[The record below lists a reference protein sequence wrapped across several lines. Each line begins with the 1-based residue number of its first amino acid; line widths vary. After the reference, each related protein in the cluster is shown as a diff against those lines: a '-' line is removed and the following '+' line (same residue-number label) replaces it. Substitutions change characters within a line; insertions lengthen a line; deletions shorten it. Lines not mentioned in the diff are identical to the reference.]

1 MTNKEKYISS
11 FSGVEPSDEI
21 KERILNMASTKKR
34 YSFKAL
40 AVVLAV
46 LIMVAAAM
54 LTANAATDGAI
65 GDKVIELSKEISEK
79 ISVVVNGKEIEAT
92 FNYKPITDENGK
104 TSIVE
109 VVIPEDLPENLP
121 ENEQGEDEIVFE
133 LNEVME
139 DVVCKFVLQKSEEST
154 ENAEIELKSE
164 TDNVKVIVE
173 SE

>member
-1 MTNKEKYISS
+1 MTNKEKYINS

-40 AVVLAV
+40 AVVFAV
-46 LIMVAAAM
+46 LIMAATAM

-65 GDKVIELSKEISEK
+65 GEKISEVSKEITEK
-79 ISVVVNGKEIEAT
+79 ISVMFNGEEIEVT
-92 FNYKPITDENGK
+92 VKQKVVTDETGDSNIFEIILPK
-104 TSIVE
+104 N
-109 VVIPEDLPENLP
+109 PPENA
-121 ENEQGEDEIVFE
+121 QGDDEVVFE
-133 LNEVME
+133 LNEVMN
-139 DVVCKFVLQKSEEST
+139 KFGKIVLQMSEESN
-154 ENAEIELKSE
+154 EKVEIDWKTE

>member
-65 GDKVIELSKEISEK
+65 GEKISEVSKEITEK
-79 ISVVVNGKEIEAT
+79 ISVMFNGEEIEVT
-92 FNYKPITDENGK
+92 VKQKVITDENGD
-104 TSIVE
+104 SNIFE
-109 VVIPEDLPENLP
+109 IILPENPP
-121 ENEQGEDEIVFE
+121 ENKQGDDEVVFE

-139 DVVCKFVLQKSEEST
+139 EFGKIVLQKSEEIT
-154 ENAEIELKSE
+154 ENVEIELKTE

>member
-1 MTNKEKYISS
+1 
-11 FSGVEPSDEI
+11 
-21 KERILNMASTKKR
+21 MASTKKR

-40 AVVLAV
+40 AVVFAV

-65 GDKVIELSKEISEK
+65 GEKVIELSKEISEK

-109 VVIPEDLPENLP
+109 IVIPENLPENLP
-121 ENEQGEDEIVFE
+121 ENEQGVDEIVFALDE
-133 LNEVME
+133 EMKYVGKI
-139 DVVCKFVLQKSEEST
+139 VIQKSDDSST
-154 ENAEIELKSE
+154 GFEIDLK
-164 TDNVKVIVE
+164 NE
-173 SE
+173 SENYKVVAESD

>member
-21 KERILNMASTKKR
+21 KERILNMESTKKR

-40 AVVLAV
+40 AVAVAV
-46 LIMVAAAM
+46 LVMFAAAM

-65 GDKVIELSKEISEK
+65 GDKVIELSKEITEK

-109 VVIPEDLPENLP
+109 IVIPENLPENLP
-121 ENEQGEDEIVFE
+121 ENERDEDEIVFE
-133 LNEVME
+133 LNKVME
-139 DVVCKFVLQKSEEST
+139 DVGKIVIQKSEEST
-154 ENAEIELKSE
+154 GNVEIELK
-164 TDNVKVIVE
+164 TE
-173 SE
+173 SEYYKVVAETE

>member
-1 MTNKEKYISS
+1 
-11 FSGVEPSDEI
+11 
-21 KERILNMASTKKR
+21 MASAKKR

-65 GDKVIELSKEISEK
+65 GEKVIELSKEITEK

-92 FNYKPITDENGK
+92 INYKPITDDNGK
-104 TSIVE
+104 TSVVE

-121 ENEQGEDEIVFE
+121 ENEQGKDEIVFE

-139 DVVCKFVLQKSEEST
+139 DACKIVIQRAEESST
-154 ENAEIELKSE
+154 EFEIDLENESE
-164 TDNVKVIVE
+164 TYYTVVVE
-173 SE
+173 AD

>member
-40 AVVLAV
+40 AVVFAV
-46 LIMVAAAM
+46 LMIVAAAM

-65 GDKVIELSKEISEK
+65 GEKVIELSKEINEK
-79 ISVVVNGKEIEAT
+79 INIVVNGKEIEAT

-104 TSIVE
+104 TSVVE
-109 VVIPEDLPENLP
+109 IIIPESLPESLS
-121 ENEQGEDEIVFE
+121 ENEQGDDEIAFE
-133 LNEVME
+133 WNKVME
-139 DVVCKFVLQKSEEST
+139 DVGKIVIQKSEEST
-154 ENAEIELKSE
+154 ENFEIELKTE
-164 TDNVKVIVE
+164 TGYVKVIGE
-173 SE
+173 TE

>member
-11 FSGVEPSDEI
+11 FSGVEPSDKT

-34 YSFKAL
+34 CSFKAF
-40 AVVLAV
+40 AVVFAV

-65 GDKVIELSKEISEK
+65 GEKVIELSKEITEK
-79 ISVVVNGKEIEAT
+79 ISVVVNGKVIEAT
-92 FNYKPITDENGK
+92 FDYKQITDENGK
-104 TSIVE
+104 TSVVEIV
-109 VVIPEDLPENLP
+109 IPENLP
-121 ENEQGEDEIVFE
+121 ENKQGEDEIVFE

-139 DVVCKFVLQKSEEST
+139 DVFCKFVIQKSEEST
-154 ENAEIELKSE
+154 ENAEIDLKTE

-173 SE
+173 SK

>member
-21 KERILNMASTKKR
+21 KERILNMASAKKR

-65 GDKVIELSKEISEK
+65 GEKVIELSKEISEK

-104 TSIVE
+104 TSVVE
-109 VVIPEDLPENLP
+109 VVIPENLP

-133 LNEVME
+133 LNEVTE
-139 DVVCKFVLQKSEEST
+139 DVCKIVLQKSEECT
-154 ENAEIELKSE
+154 ENVEIELK
-164 TDNVKVIVE
+164 TE
-173 SE
+173 SEYYKVVAEND

>member
-21 KERILNMASTKKR
+21 KERILNMASAKKR

-40 AVVLAV
+40 AVVLAI
-46 LIMVAAAM
+46 LIMIAAAM

-65 GDKVIELSKEISEK
+65 GDKVIELSKEISKK
-79 ISVVVNGKEIEAT
+79 ISVVVNGKVIEAT

-109 VVIPEDLPENLP
+109 IVIPENLPENLP
-121 ENEQGEDEIVFE
+121 ENEQGEEGIVFE

-139 DVVCKFVLQKSEEST
+139 DVGKMVIQKSGEST
-154 ENAEIELKSE
+154 ENTEIDLKTESE
-164 TDNVKVIVE
+164 NYNVVVE
-173 SE
+173 SD

>member
-40 AVVLAV
+40 AVVFAV

-65 GDKVIELSKEISEK
+65 GEKVIELSKEITEK
-79 ISVVVNGKEIEAT
+79 ISVVVNGKVIEAT

-104 TSIVE
+104 TSVVE
-109 VVIPEDLPENLP
+109 IVIPESLPENLP

-139 DVVCKFVLQKSEEST
+139 DVCKIVIQKSEEST
-154 ENAEIELKSE
+154 ENAEIDLKTE

>member
-65 GDKVIELSKEISEK
+65 GEKVIELSKEITEK

-109 VVIPEDLPENLP
+109 VVIPENLP

-139 DVVCKFVLQKSEEST
+139 DVGKIVLQKSEEST
-154 ENAEIELKSE
+154 ENVEIELKTE

>member
-46 LIMVAAAM
+46 LIIVAAAM
-54 LTANAATDGAI
+54 ITANAATDGAI
-65 GDKVIELSKEISEK
+65 GDKVIELSKEVSEK

-109 VVIPEDLPENLP
+109 IVIPETLPETLP
-121 ENEQGEDEIVFE
+121 ENEQGEEEIVFE

-139 DVVCKFVLQKSEEST
+139 DVGKIVLQKSEEST
-154 ENAEIELKSE
+154 ENVEIDLKTE
-164 TDNVKVIVE
+164 TDNYKVVVKND
-173 SE
+173 

>member
-21 KERILNMASTKKR
+21 KERILNMASAKKR

-65 GDKVIELSKEISEK
+65 GEKVIELSKEISEK

-104 TSIVE
+104 TSVVE
-109 VVIPEDLPENLP
+109 VVIPENLP
-121 ENEQGEDEIVFE
+121 ENEQGEDKIVFE
-133 LNEVME
+133 LNKVME
-139 DVVCKFVLQKSEEST
+139 DVGKIVIQKSEEST
-154 ENAEIELKSE
+154 ENVEIELK
-164 TDNVKVIVE
+164 TE
-173 SE
+173 SEYYKVVAEND

>member
-40 AVVLAV
+40 AVVFAV

-65 GDKVIELSKEISEK
+65 GDKVIELSKEITEK
-79 ISVVVNGKEIEAT
+79 ISVVVNGKVIDAT

-109 VVIPEDLPENLP
+109 IVIPEKLPDNLP
-121 ENEQGEDEIVFE
+121 DNEQGEDGIVFE

-139 DVVCKFVLQKSEEST
+139 DVGKIVIQKSEEST
-154 ENAEIELKSE
+154 ENVEIELKTE

>member
-21 KERILNMASTKKR
+21 KERILNMASAKKR
-34 YSFKAL
+34 YSLKAL

-65 GDKVIELSKEISEK
+65 GEKVIELSKEITEK

-92 FNYKPITDENGK
+92 INYKPITDENGK
-104 TSIVE
+104 TSVVE

-121 ENEQGEDEIVFE
+121 ENEQGKDEIVFE

-139 DVVCKFVLQKSEEST
+139 DACKIVIQRAEESST
-154 ENAEIELKSE
+154 EFEIDLENESE
-164 TDNVKVIVE
+164 TYYTVVAEAD
-173 SE
+173 

>member
-1 MTNKEKYISS
+1 MTNKEEYISS

-21 KERILNMASTKKR
+21 KERILNMASAKKR

-104 TSIVE
+104 TSVVE
-109 VVIPEDLPENLP
+109 VVIPENLP
-121 ENEQGEDEIVFE
+121 ENEQGEDKIVFE
-133 LNEVME
+133 LNKVME
-139 DVVCKFVLQKSEEST
+139 DVGKIVLQKSEEST

-164 TDNVKVIVE
+164 TDNVIVIVE

>member
-21 KERILNMASTKKR
+21 KERILNMASAKKR

-65 GDKVIELSKEISEK
+65 GEKVIELSKEISEK

-104 TSIVE
+104 TSVVE
-109 VVIPEDLPENLP
+109 VVIPENLP
-121 ENEQGEDEIVFE
+121 ENEQGEDKIVFE
-133 LNEVME
+133 LNEVTE
-139 DVVCKFVLQKSEEST
+139 DVCKIVLQKSEECT
-154 ENAEIELKSE
+154 ENFEIEMK
-164 TDNVKVIVE
+164 TE
-173 SE
+173 SEYYKVVAEND

>member
-46 LIMVAAAM
+46 LIIVAAAM
-54 LTANAATDGAI
+54 ITANAATDGAI
-65 GDKVIELSKEISEK
+65 GDKVIELSKEVSEK

-109 VVIPEDLPENLP
+109 IVIPETLPENLP
-121 ENEQGEDEIVFE
+121 ENEQGEDEIVFALDE
-133 LNEVME
+133 AME
-139 DVVCKFVLQKSEEST
+139 DVGKIVLQKSEEST
-154 ENAEIELKSE
+154 ENVEIDLKTE
-164 TDNVKVIVE
+164 TDNYKVVVKND
-173 SE
+173 

>member
-21 KERILNMASTKKR
+21 KERILNMASAKKR

-65 GDKVIELSKEISEK
+65 GEKVIELSKEITEK

-92 FNYKPITDENGK
+92 INYKPITDENGK

-109 VVIPEDLPENLP
+109 VVIPENLP

-133 LNEVME
+133 LNGVTE
-139 DVVCKFVLQKSEEST
+139 DVCKIVLQKSEECT
-154 ENAEIELKSE
+154 ENVEIELK
-164 TDNVKVIVE
+164 TE
-173 SE
+173 SEYYKVVAEND

>member
-46 LIMVAAAM
+46 LMIVAAAM

-65 GDKVIELSKEISEK
+65 GEKVIELSKEINEK
-79 ISVVVNGKEIEAT
+79 INIVVNGKEIEAT
-92 FNYKPITDENGK
+92 FNYKPITDENEK
-104 TSIVE
+104 TSVVE
-109 VVIPEDLPENLP
+109 IVIPESLPESLS
-121 ENEQGEDEIVFE
+121 ENEQGDDEIVFE
-133 LNEVME
+133 WNKVME
-139 DVVCKFVLQKSEEST
+139 DVGKIVIQKSEEST
-154 ENAEIELKSE
+154 ENVEIELKTE
-164 TDNVKVIVE
+164 TGYVKVIGE
-173 SE
+173 TE

>member
-11 FSGVEPSDEI
+11 FSGVEPSDKI

-65 GDKVIELSKEISEK
+65 GDKVIELSKEINEK
-79 ISVVVNGKEIEAT
+79 ISVVVIGKEIETA

-109 VVIPEDLPENLP
+109 IVITENLP
-121 ENEQGEDEIVFE
+121 ENERDEDEIVFE
-133 LNEVME
+133 LNKVME
-139 DVVCKFVLQKSEEST
+139 DVGKIVIQKSEEST
-154 ENAEIELKSE
+154 ENVEIELK
-164 TDNVKVIVE
+164 TE
-173 SE
+173 SEYYKVVAEND

>member
-104 TSIVE
+104 TSVVE
-109 VVIPEDLPENLP
+109 VVIPENLP
-121 ENEQGEDEIVFE
+121 ENEQGKDEIVFE

-139 DVVCKFVLQKSEEST
+139 DACKIVIQRAEESST
-154 ENAEIELKSE
+154 EFEIDLENTFWRSK
-164 TDNVKVIVE
+164 NV
-173 SE
+173 

>member
-21 KERILNMASTKKR
+21 KERILNMASIKKR
-34 YSFKAL
+34 YSLKAL

-65 GDKVIELSKEISEK
+65 GEKVIELSKEITDK

-92 FNYKPITDENGK
+92 INYKPITDENGK

-109 VVIPEDLPENLP
+109 IVNPENLPENLP
-121 ENEQGEDEIVFE
+121 ENERGEDEIVFE
-133 LNEVME
+133 LNKVME
-139 DVVCKFVLQKSEEST
+139 DVGKIVIQKSEEST
-154 ENAEIELKSE
+154 ENVEIELK
-164 TDNVKVIVE
+164 TE
-173 SE
+173 SEYYKVVAEND

>member
-40 AVVLAV
+40 AVVFAV
-46 LIMVAAAM
+46 LMIVAAAM

-65 GDKVIELSKEISEK
+65 GEKVIELSKEINEK
-79 ISVVVNGKEIEAT
+79 INIVVNGKEIEAT

-104 TSIVE
+104 TSVVE
-109 VVIPEDLPENLP
+109 IVIPESLPESLS
-121 ENEQGEDEIVFE
+121 ENEQGDDEIVFE
-133 LNEVME
+133 WNKVME
-139 DVVCKFVLQKSEEST
+139 DVGKIVIQKSEEST
-154 ENAEIELKSE
+154 ENVEIELKTE
-164 TDNVKVIVE
+164 TGYVKVIGE
-173 SE
+173 TE

>member
-1 MTNKEKYISS
+1 MTNKEKYINS

-40 AVVLAV
+40 AVVVAV
-46 LIMVAAAM
+46 LITVTAAM

-65 GDKVIELSKEISEK
+65 GEKVIELSKEITEK
-79 ISVVVNGKEIEAT
+79 ISVVANGKVIEAT

-104 TSIVE
+104 TSVVE
-109 VVIPEDLPENLP
+109 IVIPKSLP
-121 ENEQGEDEIVFE
+121 ENEQGEEEIVFE

-139 DVVCKFVLQKSEEST
+139 EVGKIVIQKSEEST
-154 ENAEIELKSE
+154 ENVEIELK
-164 TDNVKVIVE
+164 TE
-173 SE
+173 SEYYKVVAEIE

>member
-1 MTNKEKYISS
+1 MTNKEKYINS

-40 AVVLAV
+40 AVVFAALM
-46 LIMVAAAM
+46 LIATAM
-54 LTANAATDGAI
+54 FTANAATDGAI
-65 GDKVIELSKEISEK
+65 GEKVIELSKEITEK

-104 TSIVE
+104 TSVVE
-109 VVIPEDLPENLP
+109 IVIPESLPENLP

-133 LNEVME
+133 LNEVMA
-139 DVVCKFVLQKSEEST
+139 DFGKISIQKSDDSITKYEIDMKTES
-154 ENAEIELKSE
+154 EYY
-164 TDNVKVIVE
+164 KVVVE